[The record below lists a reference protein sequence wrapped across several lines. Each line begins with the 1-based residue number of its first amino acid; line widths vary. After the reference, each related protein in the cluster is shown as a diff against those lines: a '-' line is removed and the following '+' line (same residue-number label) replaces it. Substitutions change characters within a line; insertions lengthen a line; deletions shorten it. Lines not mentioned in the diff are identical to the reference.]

1 MNVIPLSVPVRLSL
15 GNLGVDTSKFGVQG
29 LSYSDAITRRKA
41 FEDLQQSVRNSEG
54 VGTREGFNVNKL
66 AESGTSTTICK

>member
-1 MNVIPLSVPVRLSL
+1 METSWASTLA
-15 GNLGVDTSKFGVQG
+15 NLVYTVEG